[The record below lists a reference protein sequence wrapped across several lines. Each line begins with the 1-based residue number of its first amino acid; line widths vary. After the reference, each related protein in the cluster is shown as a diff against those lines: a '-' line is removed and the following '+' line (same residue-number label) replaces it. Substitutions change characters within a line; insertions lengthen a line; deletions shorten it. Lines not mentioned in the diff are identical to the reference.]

1 MFVDIPNHLAT
12 WLILFIFFALASR
25 GLGTLGEVLRSTGMF
40 LLEKAL
46 GPAIDFAEGKPGS
59 AARTWIVLSLVMALR
74 RRLFHIPRNLG
85 WS

>member
-1 MFVDIPNHLAT
+1 MFIDITNHLIT
-12 WLILFIFFALASR
+12 WLILFGFFALSSR

-59 AARTWIVLSLVMALR
+59 AARTWIVLSSLCL
-74 RRLFHIPRNLG
+74 LYIPRNLG
-85 WS
+85 RP